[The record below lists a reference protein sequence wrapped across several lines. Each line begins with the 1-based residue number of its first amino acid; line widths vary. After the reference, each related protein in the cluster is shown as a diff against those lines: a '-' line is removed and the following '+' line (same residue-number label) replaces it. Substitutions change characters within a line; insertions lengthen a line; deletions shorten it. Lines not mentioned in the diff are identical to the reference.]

1 MSAGACFVCW
11 PYFADQLF
19 NESYICD
26 VWNVGLKFNKNESG
40 IITQGEIM
48 NKLDQLLGDVGFK
61 ARASKLKELA
71 MTSVKEGGQSNKTF
85 KNFIE
90 WMKS

>member
-1 MSAGACFVCW
+1 MGFLSCAGHT
-11 PYFADQLF
+11 LLTSSLIE
-19 NESYICD
+19 NYICD

-71 MTSVKEGGQSNKTF
+71 MTSVKEGGQSTRPSRILLNG
-85 KNFIE
+85 
-90 WMKS
+90 